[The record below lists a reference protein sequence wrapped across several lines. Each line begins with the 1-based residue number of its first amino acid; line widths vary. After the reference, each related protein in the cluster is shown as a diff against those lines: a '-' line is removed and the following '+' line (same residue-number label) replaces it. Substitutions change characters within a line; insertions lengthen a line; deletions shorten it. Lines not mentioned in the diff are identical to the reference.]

1 MNQGHANNL
10 GKSLVTTCH
19 LMCEKVHK
27 ALDRLPQ
34 DYEEFAN
41 ALMLLHDS
49 GGVIDVASRES
60 TDDTKGGL
68 KRTGDDLIGAAANQ
82 SSVDPWSGGSLF

>member
-1 MNQGHANNL
+1 MAAVRHFNL
-10 GKSLVTTCH
+10 PITDAHVWQL
-19 LMCEKVHK
+19 CEQADVNG
-27 ALDRLPQ
+27 DGEV

-82 SSVDPWSGGSLF
+82 SSVDPWSGGA